1 MASRLY
7 WNMRGENDRET
18 REELLIKRNG
28 QGQRLSWQK
37 WLSYIGIFLEE
48 GKWKFQPQMERFRV
62 GGRMKSAGKSQR
74 Y

>member
-7 WNMRGENDRET
+7 WNMRGENDREI

-48 GKWKFQPQMERFRV
+48 GKWKFQTQMERFRV